1 MVFAILSE
9 GSPREGGCHGGMVY
23 VDTWDL
29 EGECHRGMA
38 CVDIQDL
45 GCYWNLAYG
54 KQTETYPGVREGYY
68 EQDG

>member
-1 MVFAILSE
+1 
-9 GSPREGGCHGGMVY
+9 MVY
-23 VDTWDL
+23 LDAWDL

-45 GCYWNLAYG
+45 GRYWNLDYG
-54 KQTETYPGVREGYY
+54 NQTETYPGVPEGDN